1 MECSITAN
9 VKRLC
14 DVWLVRKVVSATYC
28 KTSVIRSFYFL
39 AMAKNK
45 LKIYKNMSYKEKIS
59 NIDKVL
65 SELKTLKSE
74 YQKAEKLSEKSL
86 NMDFKKNTPKQI
98 QKASVDLNWQ
108 CMHID
113 KVKKRVWKSI
123 LESELEVDISET
135 DYYPSGFH
143 HYKN

>member
-1 MECSITAN
+1 
-9 VKRLC
+9 
-14 DVWLVRKVVSATYC
+14 
-28 KTSVIRSFYFL
+28 
-39 AMAKNK
+39 
-45 LKIYKNMSYKEKIS
+45 MSYKEKIS

-74 YQKAEKLSEKSL
+74 YKKSEKLSEKSL
-86 NMDFKKNTPKQI
+86 NMDFKNNTPKQI

-123 LESELEVDISET
+123 LESELEVDLEDT
-135 DYYPSGFH
+135 EYKPSGFH
-143 HYKN
+143 TYKN

>member
-1 MECSITAN
+1 
-9 VKRLC
+9 
-14 DVWLVRKVVSATYC
+14 
-28 KTSVIRSFYFL
+28 
-39 AMAKNK
+39 
-45 LKIYKNMSYKEKIS
+45 MSYKEKIS

-86 NMDFKKNTPKQI
+86 NMDFKNNTPKQI
-98 QKASVDLNWQ
+98 QKVSADLNWQ

-123 LESELEVDISET
+123 LESELEVDLEDT
-135 DYYPSGFH
+135 EYKPSGFH
-143 HYKN
+143 TYKN

>member
-1 MECSITAN
+1 
-9 VKRLC
+9 
-14 DVWLVRKVVSATYC
+14 
-28 KTSVIRSFYFL
+28 
-39 AMAKNK
+39 
-45 LKIYKNMSYKEKIS
+45 MSYKEKIS

-86 NMDFKKNTPKQI
+86 NMDFKNNTPKQI
-98 QKASVDLNWQ
+98 QNASVDLNWQ
-108 CMHID
+108 FMHTD
-113 KVKKRVWKSI
+113 KGKKRVRKSI

-135 DYYPSGFH
+135 DYYPSGCH